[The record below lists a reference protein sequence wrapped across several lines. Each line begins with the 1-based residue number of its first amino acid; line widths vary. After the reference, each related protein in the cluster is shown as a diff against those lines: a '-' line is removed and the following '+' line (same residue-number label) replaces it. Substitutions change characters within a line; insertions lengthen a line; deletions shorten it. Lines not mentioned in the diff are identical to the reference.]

1 MPIISAFAC
10 PPRKGLDDRRYSM
23 QINRAAIKADAK
35 QAIREARPSVFLVT
49 LVYLAIGFI
58 LEYLS
63 MKVTGEDSRLMEML
77 KAAAEGYYYYPAGP
91 DTSLLADFIS
101 AALSIMSMM
110 VGVGFTIYTLNVS
123 RRVSAGYGN
132 LLDGFAI
139 FFKALWLH
147 ILMFVFVFLWSL
159 LFIIPGIVAAYRYRQ
174 ALYILLDNPDMPALE
189 CIRASKRMMTG
200 RKWELFELDLSFIG
214 WVLLSAIPF
223 VILWTLP
230 YMEVTYANYY
240 QALAHMPGG
249 AGFGGGWPGDQGR
262 GNDGGYR
269 DPWE

>member
-1 MPIISAFAC
+1 M
-10 PPRKGLDDRRYSM
+10 
-23 QINRAAIKADAK
+23 
-35 QAIREARPSVFLVT
+35 T

-147 ILMFVFVFLWSL
+147 IPCLFRIPVSL
-159 LFIIPGIVAAYRYRQ
+159 LFIIPHCQAYRYRQ
-174 ALYILLDNPDMPALE
+174 AHTFCWSIPTCRPGR
-189 CIRASKRMMTG
+189 IR
-200 RKWELFELDLSFIG
+200 
-214 WVLLSAIPF
+214 
-223 VILWTLP
+223 
-230 YMEVTYANYY
+230 
-240 QALAHMPGG
+240 QA
-249 AGFGGGWPGDQGR
+249 R
-262 GNDGGYR
+262 G
-269 DPWE
+269 